1 MSQIDGKDDRTPPS
15 VAMRPARSSRYR
27 PAALAAAAQSDEIP
41 IDRKWGPAWT
51 LILVLAVPAGLWA
64 LIAVL
69 MAH

>member
-1 MSQIDGKDDRTPPS
+1 MSQIDGNDDRTPPS
-15 VAMRPARSSRYR
+15 VAMRPSRASRYR

-41 IDRKWGPAWT
+41 TDRKWGPAWT
-51 LILVLAVPAGLWA
+51 LILVLAVPAGCWA